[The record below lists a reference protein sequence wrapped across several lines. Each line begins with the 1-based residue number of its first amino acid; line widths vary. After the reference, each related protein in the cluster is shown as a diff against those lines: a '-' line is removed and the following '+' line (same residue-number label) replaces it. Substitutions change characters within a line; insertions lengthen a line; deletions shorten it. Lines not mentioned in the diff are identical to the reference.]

1 MLIGIIR
8 VRVLGIGFI
17 INYVLCLWSL
27 ILHHTVML
35 FIGVN
40 LQFAISCVRMG
51 FTSIVSVWDIV
62 QVAVKLFIVLADA
75 G

>member
-1 MLIGIIR
+1 MMIVIIR
-8 VRVLGIGFI
+8 VRVVSIGFI
-17 INYVLCLWSL
+17 INYILCLWSL
-27 ILHHTVML
+27 ILNHTVML

-40 LQFAISCVRMG
+40 LQFAISSVGMG
-51 FTSIVSVWDIV
+51 FTGIVSVWDIV